1 MRLKFII
8 SIVFV
13 LSIANILSSQNEQDI
28 QTLSI
33 FSEYVKSKNYDA
45 AYIPWM
51 ELRQRNPRFNKAI
64 FIYGER
70 ILKNKIKTSDGQE
83 KINFINDMLK
93 LWDER
98 KNYFPSSTPVGTY
111 SAKACQLKY
120 DYKSELGYSK
130 QDLLE
135 CFSLSYQTDSKT
147 FTNPKSLYTYF
158 SLVVDMF
165 DLKEISAQEL
175 FRLYDVITE
184 KVENEVKNYTT
195 KRNSFLN
202 DDGSPKEL
210 SRKDS
215 SKLNSY
221 NSYLSAF
228 DKIAA
233 SIDTKLGS
241 RANCENLIPLYQRNF
256 ESNKNDDLWLQ
267 RAMNRMYSKGCNED
281 PLFVKIVEQKNKLNP
296 DANTS
301 FYVALLKEKSGLNDE
316 ALKYYNQAIELESD
330 DFAKAKIL
338 FKIAT
343 NFKNKGRYGQARGYY
358 MKALKFNPSMG
369 RVYLA
374 IAAMYAKSANNCGED
389 NFSKRAVY
397 WLAANEAL
405 KASRV
410 DPNMKKNASKS
421 IANYRAKAPQKSEI
435 FSSGRAGESI
445 AIGCWINRTIKVP
458 ELQ

>member
-1 MRLKFII
+1 MVPPSDPKPAPTDIAPVGFSITSI

-45 AYIPWM
+45 AYTPWM

-130 QDLLE
+130 EDLLE
-135 CFSLSYQTDSKT
+135 CFSLSYQTDSNT

-241 RANCENLIPLYQRNF
+241 RANCENLIPLYQRDF
-256 ESNKNDDLWLQ
+256 ESNKTNPPVVALSY
-267 RAMNRMYSKGCNED
+267 N
-281 PLFVKIVEQKNKLNP
+281 FLNTIRRLTI
-296 DANTS
+296 TS
-301 FYVALLKEKSGLNDE
+301 FKWSETIGEKVL
-316 ALKYYNQAIELESD
+316 AYNPIP
-330 DFAKAKIL
+330 
-338 FKIAT
+338 
-343 NFKNKGRYGQARGYY
+343 GRQVGCVD
-358 MKALKFNPSMG
+358 L
-369 RVYLA
+369 
-374 IAAMYAKSANNCGED
+374 
-389 NFSKRAVY
+389 
-397 WLAANEAL
+397 NEATG
-405 KASRV
+405 
-410 DPNMKKNASKS
+410 
-421 IANYRAKAPQKSEI
+421 
-435 FSSGRAGESI
+435 GRAWS
-445 AIGCWINRTIKVP
+445 P
-458 ELQ
+458 

>member
-1 MRLKFII
+1 MKLKLII
-8 SIVFV
+8 SIAFV
-13 LSIANILSSQNEQDI
+13 LSIVNILSSQNQEDI

-45 AYIPWM
+45 AYTPWM

-70 ILKNKIKTSDGQE
+70 ILKNKIKTSVGQE

-120 DYKSELGYSK
+120 DYRSELGYSK
-130 QDLLE
+130 HDLLE
-135 CFSLSYQTDSKT
+135 CFSMSYESDSKT

-158 SLVVDMF
+158 SIVVDIF
-165 DLKEISAQEL
+165 DLGEISAQEL
-175 FRLYDVITE
+175 FELYDVITE
-184 KVENEVKNYTT
+184 KVESEVKNYTT

-202 DDGSPKEL
+202 DDGDPKEL

-221 NSYLSAF
+221 NSYLSAYE
-228 DKIAA
+228 KISS

-241 RANCENLIPLYQRNF
+241 RANCENLIPLYQRDF

-296 DANTS
+296 DADTS
-301 FYVALLKEKSGLNDE
+301 FYVALLKEKSGLSDE
-316 ALKYYNQAIELESD
+316 ALTYYNQAIELESD

-343 NFKNKGRYGQARGYY
+343 NFKNKGRYGQARDYY

-369 RVYLA
+369 RVFLA

-421 IANYRAKAPQKSEI
+421 IANYKAKAPQKSEI

-445 AIGCWINRTIKVP
+445 TIGCWINRTIKVP

>member
-1 MRLKFII
+1 MKLKLII
-8 SIVFV
+8 SIAFV
-13 LSIANILSSQNEQDI
+13 LSIVNILSSQNQEDI

-45 AYIPWM
+45 AYTPWM

-70 ILKNKIKTSDGQE
+70 ILKNKIKTSVGQE

-120 DYKSELGYSK
+120 DYRSELGYSK
-130 QDLLE
+130 HDLLE
-135 CFSLSYQTDSKT
+135 CFSMSYESDSKT

-158 SLVVDMF
+158 SIVVDIF
-165 DLKEISAQEL
+165 DLGEISAQEL
-175 FRLYDVITE
+175 FVLYDVITE
-184 KVENEVKNYTT
+184 KVESEVKNYTT

-202 DDGSPKEL
+202 DDGDPKEL

-221 NSYLSAF
+221 NSYLSAYE
-228 DKIAA
+228 KISS

-241 RANCENLIPLYQRNF
+241 RANCENLIPLYQRDF

-296 DANTS
+296 DADTS
-301 FYVALLKEKSGLNDE
+301 FYVALLKEKSGLTDE
-316 ALKYYNQAIELESD
+316 ALTYYNQAIELESD

-358 MKALKFNPSMG
+358 MKALKYNPSMG

>member
-1 MRLKFII
+1 MKLKLII
-8 SIVFV
+8 SIAFV
-13 LSIANILSSQNEQDI
+13 LSIVNILSSQNQEDI

-45 AYIPWM
+45 AYTPWM

-70 ILKNKIKTSDGQE
+70 ILKNKIKTSVGQE

-120 DYKSELGYSK
+120 DYRSELGYSK
-130 QDLLE
+130 HDLLE
-135 CFSLSYQTDSKT
+135 CFSMSYESDSKT

-158 SLVVDMF
+158 SIVVDIF
-165 DLKEISAQEL
+165 ELGEISAQEL
-175 FRLYDVITE
+175 FELYDVITE
-184 KVENEVKNYTT
+184 KVESEVKNYTT
-195 KRNSFLN
+195 KRNSFLD
-202 DDGSPKEL
+202 DDGDPKEL

-221 NSYLSAF
+221 NSYLSAYE
-228 DKIAA
+228 KISS

-241 RANCENLIPLYQRNF
+241 RANCENLIPLYQRDF

-296 DANTS
+296 DADTS

>member
-1 MRLKFII
+1 M
-8 SIVFV
+8 
-13 LSIANILSSQNEQDI
+13 
-28 QTLSI
+28 
-33 FSEYVKSKNYDA
+33 
-45 AYIPWM
+45 
-51 ELRQRNPRFNKAI
+51 
-64 FIYGER
+64 G
-70 ILKNKIKTSDGQE
+70 
-83 KINFINDMLK
+83 
-93 LWDER
+93 
-98 KNYFPSSTPVGTY
+98 
-111 SAKACQLKY
+111 
-120 DYKSELGYSK
+120 
-130 QDLLE
+130 
-135 CFSLSYQTDSKT
+135 
-147 FTNPKSLYTYF
+147 
-158 SLVVDMF
+158 
-165 DLKEISAQEL
+165 EISAQEL
-175 FRLYDVITE
+175 FELYDVITE
-184 KVENEVKNYTT
+184 KVESEVKNYTT

-202 DDGSPKEL
+202 DDGDPKEL

-221 NSYLSAF
+221 NSYLSAYE
-228 DKIAA
+228 KISS

-241 RANCENLIPLYQRNF
+241 RANCENLIPLYQRDF

-301 FYVALLKEKSGLNDE
+301 FYVALLKEKSGLSDE
-316 ALKYYNQAIELESD
+316 ALTYYNQAIELESD

-358 MKALKFNPSMG
+358 MKALKYNPSMG

>member
-8 SIVFV
+8 SIAFVF
-13 LSIANILSSQNEQDI
+13 SIANILSSQNEQDI

-45 AYIPWM
+45 AYTPWM

-70 ILKNKIKTSDGQE
+70 ILKNKIKTSVGQE

-120 DYKSELGYSK
+120 DYRSELGYSK
-130 QDLLE
+130 QDLLG
-135 CFSLSYQTDSKT
+135 CFSMSYESDSKT
-147 FTNPKSLYTYF
+147 FTNPKVYTHIF
-158 SLVVDMF
+158 SLIVDMF
-165 DLKEISAQEL
+165 DLGEISAQEL
-175 FRLYDVITE
+175 FELYEVITE
-184 KVENEVKNYTT
+184 KVESEVKNYTI

-202 DDGSPKEL
+202 DDGDPKEL

-221 NSYLSAF
+221 NSYLSAYE
-228 DKIAA
+228 KISS

-241 RANCENLIPLYQRNF
+241 RANCENLIPLYQRDF

-267 RAMNRMYSKGCNED
+267 RAMNRMYSKGCNEH

-296 DANTS
+296 DADTS

-435 FSSGRAGESI
+435 FPQE
-445 AIGCWINRTIKVP
+445 
-458 ELQ
+458 ELVRV

>member
-1 MRLKFII
+1 
-8 SIVFV
+8 
-13 LSIANILSSQNEQDI
+13 
-28 QTLSI
+28 
-33 FSEYVKSKNYDA
+33 
-45 AYIPWM
+45 
-51 ELRQRNPRFNKAI
+51 
-64 FIYGER
+64 
-70 ILKNKIKTSDGQE
+70 
-83 KINFINDMLK
+83 
-93 LWDER
+93 
-98 KNYFPSSTPVGTY
+98 
-111 SAKACQLKY
+111 
-120 DYKSELGYSK
+120 
-130 QDLLE
+130 
-135 CFSLSYQTDSKT
+135 
-147 FTNPKSLYTYF
+147 
-158 SLVVDMF
+158 MF
-165 DLKEISAQEL
+165 DLGEISTQE
-175 FRLYDVITE
+175 FFGLYDVITE
-184 KVENEVKNYTT
+184 KVESEVKNYTT

-202 DDGSPKEL
+202 DDGDPKDL

-221 NSYLSAF
+221 NSYLSAYE
-228 DKIAA
+228 KISS

-241 RANCENLIPLYQRNF
+241 RANCENLIPLYQRDF

-301 FYVALLKEKSGLNDE
+301 FYVALLKEKSGLSDE
-316 ALKYYNQAIELESD
+316 ALTYYNQAIELESD

-343 NFKNKGRYGQARGYY
+343 NFKNKGRYGQARSYY

-374 IAAMYAKSANNCGED
+374 IAAMYAKSANSCGED

-435 FSSGRAGESI
+435 FSSGRAGERI

>member
-1 MRLKFII
+1 
-8 SIVFV
+8 
-13 LSIANILSSQNEQDI
+13 
-28 QTLSI
+28 
-33 FSEYVKSKNYDA
+33 
-45 AYIPWM
+45 
-51 ELRQRNPRFNKAI
+51 
-64 FIYGER
+64 
-70 ILKNKIKTSDGQE
+70 
-83 KINFINDMLK
+83 
-93 LWDER
+93 
-98 KNYFPSSTPVGTY
+98 
-111 SAKACQLKY
+111 
-120 DYKSELGYSK
+120 
-130 QDLLE
+130 
-135 CFSLSYQTDSKT
+135 
-147 FTNPKSLYTYF
+147 
-158 SLVVDMF
+158 MF
-165 DLKEISAQEL
+165 DLGEISAQE
-175 FRLYDVITE
+175 FFGLYDVITE
-184 KVENEVKNYTT
+184 KVESEVKNYTT

-202 DDGSPKEL
+202 DDGDPKDL

-221 NSYLSAF
+221 NSYLSAYE
-228 DKIAA
+228 KISS

-241 RANCENLIPLYQRNF
+241 RANCENLIPLYQRDF

-301 FYVALLKEKSGLNDE
+301 FYVALLKEKSGLSDE
-316 ALKYYNQAIELESD
+316 ALTYYNQAIELESD

>member
-1 MRLKFII
+1 M
-8 SIVFV
+8 
-13 LSIANILSSQNEQDI
+13 
-28 QTLSI
+28 
-33 FSEYVKSKNYDA
+33 
-45 AYIPWM
+45 
-51 ELRQRNPRFNKAI
+51 
-64 FIYGER
+64 
-70 ILKNKIKTSDGQE
+70 
-83 KINFINDMLK
+83 
-93 LWDER
+93 
-98 KNYFPSSTPVGTY
+98 
-111 SAKACQLKY
+111 
-120 DYKSELGYSK
+120 
-130 QDLLE
+130 
-135 CFSLSYQTDSKT
+135 
-147 FTNPKSLYTYF
+147 
-158 SLVVDMF
+158 
-165 DLKEISAQEL
+165 
-175 FRLYDVITE
+175 
-184 KVENEVKNYTT
+184 
-195 KRNSFLN
+195 
-202 DDGSPKEL
+202 
-210 SRKDS
+210 
-215 SKLNSY
+215 
-221 NSYLSAF
+221 
-228 DKIAA
+228 
-233 SIDTKLGS
+233 
-241 RANCENLIPLYQRNF
+241 IPLYQRDF